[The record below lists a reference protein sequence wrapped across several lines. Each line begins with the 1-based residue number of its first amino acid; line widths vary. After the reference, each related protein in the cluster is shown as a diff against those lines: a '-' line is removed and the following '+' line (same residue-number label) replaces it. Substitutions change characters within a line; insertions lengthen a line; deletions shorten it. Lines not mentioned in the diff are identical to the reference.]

1 MNVLKKMLIIK
12 TLQKKYG
19 KVFNFID
26 FGNGNVTFVL
36 KNKLSYYDKEYLE
49 LPKKADVIKI
59 MKKYYK
65 KNNNIE
71 VKTILAEEDVMKDL
85 EINCN
90 GEILQIES
98 CNFNMDLKVDN
109 VDNLLMTDDV
119 KVYGDLEIKV
129 NDINS
134 LRTNL
139 TCNGFTTINA
149 NKIIL
154 TCSKLILS
162 DISELN
168 AKEYLHLLLTH
179 MVCINSDSIIESNNT
194 VIEKSDIDLKNLII
208 KSNDLKLK
216 DSKVDASDEIEID
229 SKNIESNN
237 NKILSDKLTVNNK
250 NNNGLKDVCANSIIY
265 NNQDVTYMASH
276 KLSCSRKKIIQVLRD
291 IKNICEVNKK
301 DIIDERIDE
310 IEKEID
316 ERPIT
321 KLLNK

>member
-36 KNKLSYYDKEYLE
+36 KNKLNYYDKEYLE

-71 VKTILAEEDVMKDL
+71 VKTILAEEDVMKNL

-90 GEILQIES
+90 GEKLKIES
-98 CNFNMDLKVDN
+98 CNFYMNLKVDN
-109 VDNLLMTDDV
+109 VDNLVLSDDA
-119 KVYGDLEIKV
+119 KVYGNLEVNANKV
-129 NDINS
+129 NFKNA
-134 LRTNL
+134 NL
-139 TCNGFTTINA
+139 VCYGITKINA
-149 NKIIL
+149 NKIVL

-179 MVCINSDSIIESNNT
+179 MVCIYSSSMIKSNNT
-194 VIEKSDIDLKNLII
+194 VIEKSDIDCENLII
-208 KSNDLKLK
+208 KSNNLELKSNK
-216 DSKVDASDEIEID
+216 IDASDNIEID
-229 SKNIESNN
+229 SQNIESSN
-237 NKILSDKLTVNNK
+237 NKIVSDKLTVNNK
-250 NNNGLKDVCANSIIY
+250 NNNGLNNVSANLIIY
-265 NNQDVTYMASH
+265 NNQDVTYMANR

-316 ERPIT
+316 VRAIT